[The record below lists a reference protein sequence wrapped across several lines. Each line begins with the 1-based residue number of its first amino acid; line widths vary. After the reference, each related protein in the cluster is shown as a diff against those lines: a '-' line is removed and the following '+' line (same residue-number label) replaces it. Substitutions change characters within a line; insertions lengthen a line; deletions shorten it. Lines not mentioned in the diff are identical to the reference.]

1 VAAGRSSGLEDDLN
15 AAAANGFR
23 VIPQSIAW
31 YQKSFLGSK
40 VTSETV
46 VVMEKMTDPAPV
58 VYRVLGTRRM
68 TTLQK
73 ELAEASMQGFE
84 LSAFVIGDDEQV
96 AVLQRSKSS
105 ANVH

>member
-1 VAAGRSSGLEDDLN
+1 
-15 AAAANGFR
+15 
-23 VIPQSIAW
+23 
-31 YQKSFLGSK
+31 
-40 VTSETV
+40 
-46 VVMEKMTDPAPV
+46 MEKMTDPAPV
-58 VYRVLGTRRM
+58 VYRVLGTRRI

-73 ELAEASMQGFE
+73 ELAEASRQGFE